1 MMFDMSNLP
10 QPSEAFDWVQA
21 AAGPAL
27 VCRPLAAVAPHI
39 FTTRRWPLG
48 SMTPG
53 GEDPAP
59 WHDVARAMHVS
70 AAQLVRVHQVH
81 GAAVVIAEDARD
93 RYPEAD
99 IVVSRDPTLAL
110 AVQAA
115 DCIPLL
121 LADPSTGAVAAAHAG
136 WRGLAAAVP
145 SAAVESLAR
154 EFGSRSSD
162 LLAAI
167 GPAIGACCYEVG
179 SEVRDRFEAAGATDK
194 ELARWFLQA
203 PMHSAANPSMS
214 SVSGPRRRDRWFFDG
229 WTAAR
234 DQLAEAGVPGAQ
246 IFVAGLCTASHPDVL
261 CSYRRDGSP
270 AGRIA
275 GAIRRRPLDP

>member
-27 VCRPLAAVAPHI
+27 VCRPLAVLAPHI

-48 SMTPG
+48 STTPG
-53 GEDPAP
+53 GDDPAP
-59 WHDVARAMHVS
+59 WDDVARAMHVS

-81 GAAVVIAEDARD
+81 RAEVVIAEEVRGG
-93 RYPEAD
+93 RPEAD
-99 IVVSRDPTLAL
+99 IIVSRDHMLAL

-121 LADPSTGAVAAAHAG
+121 LADRGTGAVAAAHAG
-136 WRGLAAAVP
+136 WRGLAAGVPAEAV
-145 SAAVESLAR
+145 ASLSR
-154 EFGSRSSD
+154 EFGSRPAD
-162 LLAAI
+162 VVAAI

-179 SEVRDRFEAAGATDK
+179 GDVRDRFEGAGARSGQ
-194 ELARWFLQA
+194 LARWFLTA
-203 PMHSAANPSMS
+203 PLLSAANPSMS
-214 SVSGPRRRDRWFFDG
+214 AVSEARRARRWFFDG

-234 DQLAEAGVPGAQ
+234 DQLTEAGVPDAQ
-246 IFVAGLCTASHPDVL
+246 IFLAGLCTASHPDIL
-261 CSYRRDGSP
+261 CSYRRDGSS

-275 GAIRRRPLDP
+275 GAIRCRRPHP